1 MQLSV
6 QKNKLD
12 KVSKTKTIRIKIVI
26 VKCNCK
32 FSIQNQIFK
41 LKKKRKR
48 SYQPDQ
54 IPPSQIRELLSDRGK
69 GLGLGVPVE
78 VINKKN
84 VKIHKQINKK
94 NRMDFEP
101 RLILNA
107 GGF

>member
-41 LKKKRKR
+41 LKKKGNVHINPIKIHLVKFENCF
-48 SYQPDQ
+48 P
-54 IPPSQIRELLSDRGK
+54 IEGK
-69 GLGLGVPVE
+69 GQGQGYQW
-78 VINKKN
+78 K
-84 VKIHKQINKK
+84 
-94 NRMDFEP
+94 
-101 RLILNA
+101 
-107 GGF
+107 